1 MCGRVGVFVRNG
13 LVAFERV
20 CQGAES
26 GLTDSKISFPVLILT
41 PVFCFLFS
49 MFHSKR
55 RLPAELQTFSRDNE
69 VQPRQTQRLN
79 PILAITGCLSLRHA

>member
-41 PVFCFLFS
+41 PVFCFLCS
-49 MFHSKR
+49 TPSDVC
-55 RLPAELQTFSRDNE
+55 LPNCKLLVATTRCNRDK
-69 VQPRQTQRLN
+69 LKD
-79 PILAITGCLSLRHA
+79 